1 VGQAYRALE
10 NYQKAIETQKQRLT
24 IAREFKNTWME
35 SESLTE
41 LGISHSAIQEN
52 RQAISYHQQSIVL
65 YHQRH
70 KEFLR
75 KYPPKD
81 PSNVSRPYG
90 IGEALMHLG
99 DAYYHNGDYE
109 KAIATYQESLGPKSP
124 TGGGST
130 FDNTLN
136 TRLGNTFANI
146 GKFSEAELALKSAI
160 GFEDMFR
167 QAITDKSTDINR
179 INYAERLAENYRLLQ
194 QVLVRQNRTNDA
206 LEIAEESRA
215 RVFVEQ
221 LASRV
226 SGLPLL
232 KDTALS
238 QPPKLAAMRQIVTDQ
253 NATLVQYSLADK
265 DLLYIWVMKP
275 NGAIAFK
282 TVNLKDNLRPINDLI
297 THSRQAIG
305 VRAAI
310 KISSASGVSREDST
324 LRDLRDLYKI
334 LIEPIAAELPNDPNQ
349 RVIFIPQGELFLVP
363 FPALKNAQGKYL
375 IEQHTIS
382 SAPSIQT
389 LNLTRKQRTVLP
401 RANTIP
407 LIVGNPI
414 MPRLKGETLLPLP
427 GAEKEALT
435 IAQLFN
441 TTALI
446 GGEAT
451 KSTVLNRMKS
461 ASIIHLL
468 TRQSKL

>member
-1 VGQAYRALE
+1 L
-10 NYQKAIETQKQRLT
+10 
-24 IAREFKNTWME
+24 
-35 SESLTE
+35 
-41 LGISHSAIQEN
+41 LGCSFH
-52 RQAISYHQQSIVL
+52 
-65 YHQRH
+65 
-70 KEFLR
+70 
-75 KYPPKD
+75 
-81 PSNVSRPYG
+81 
-90 IGEALMHLG
+90 
-99 DAYYHNGDYE
+99 
-109 KAIATYQESLGPKSP
+109 
-124 TGGGST
+124 
-130 FDNTLN
+130 
-136 TRLGNTFANI
+136 
-146 GKFSEAELALKSAI
+146 
-160 GFEDMFR
+160 
-167 QAITDKSTDINR
+167 
-179 INYAERLAENYRLLQ
+179 
-194 QVLVRQNRTNDA
+194 
-206 LEIAEESRA
+206 
-215 RVFVEQ
+215 
-221 LASRV
+221 
-226 SGLPLL
+226 
-232 KDTALS
+232 
-238 QPPKLAAMRQIVTDQ
+238 VTHP
-253 NATLVQYSLADK
+253 ALVQYSLADK

-310 KISSASGVSREDST
+310 KISSTSGVSREDST

-461 ASIIHLL
+461 ASIIHLATHGLLNIENTGKDEIPGAIALAPSPKDNGLL
-468 TRQSKL
+468 TSKEIFDLKLNTNLVVLSACDTGRGKITGDGVVGLSRSFMAAGVPSIVVSLWAVNDSSTSVFMGEFYRNLKTTPNKAVALRQAMLTTMQQYPNPSDWAAFSLVGEAE